1 MTFQAG
7 SASSIPHLRVPQT
20 PMDTNCTDGVRG
32 GEVEPDFSEIE
43 DAALRMAVV
52 AAYEGWA
59 RKYPELLE
67 DWPA

>member
-7 SASSIPHLRVPQT
+7 SASSIPQQRVPQPHGET
-20 PMDTNCTDGVRG
+20 RTDGVRG
-32 GEVEPDFSEIE
+32 GDAEPAFTEIS
-43 DAALRMAVV
+43 DPALRTAVR